1 MIDTTGWS
9 YYLKQDPIDKIRCAS
24 NLLYTPLVN
33 PAGTIMCMHYDEN
46 SEYQKENTR
55 LTKELVDFFFARE
68 LHHIKLFQQYSWA
81 AKILD
86 IDLENRKVFIEWNKE
101 TLNDIVYTDGRDLN
115 QECPNWKEQLF
126 TILKDIVDSGHYKMA
141 LYPHCFFI
149 DSNGNLKTF
158 DFYSCISHE
167 ERYLEKSKIEGM
179 LGQGSR
185 TRFDEVTD
193 NGLIDFEMF
202 FKRTLSTHVKW
213 PEDPFPE
220 FYKRIFND

>member
-81 AKILD
+81 AKILE
-86 IDLENRKVFIEWNKE
+86 IIQMILNRNI
-101 TLNDIVYTDGRDLN
+101 IVKLYLYH
-115 QECPNWKEQLF
+115 QL
-126 TILKDIVDSGHYKMA
+126 
-141 LYPHCFFI
+141 
-149 DSNGNLKTF
+149 
-158 DFYSCISHE
+158 
-167 ERYLEKSKIEGM
+167 M
-179 LGQGSR
+179 LGIVHK
-185 TRFDEVTD
+185 F
-193 NGLIDFEMF
+193 
-202 FKRTLSTHVKW
+202 
-213 PEDPFPE
+213 
-220 FYKRIFND
+220 

>member
-1 MIDTTGWS
+1 MINTAGWD
-9 YYLKQDPIDKIRCAS
+9 YYLKQDPVDKIRCAS

-33 PAGTIMCMHYDEN
+33 PEGTIMCMHYDET

-68 LHHIKLFQQYSWA
+68 VQHIKLFQEYPWA
-81 AKILD
+81 PKILD

-115 QECPNWKEQLF
+115 QECPTWKDQLF
-126 TILKDIVDSGHYKMA
+126 AILKDIVDSGHYKMA

-149 DSNGNLKTF
+149 DNNGKLKTF

-220 FYKRIFND
+220 FYKRLFND

>member
-1 MIDTTGWS
+1 MIDTAGWG
-9 YYLKQDPIDKIRCAS
+9 YYLKQDPVDKIRCAS

-33 PAGTIMCMHYDEN
+33 PDGTIMCMHYDET

-68 LHHIKLFQQYSWA
+68 VQHIKLFQEYSWA
-81 AKILD
+81 PKILD

-101 TLNDIVYTDGRDLN
+101 TLNDIIYTDGRDLN
-115 QECPNWKEQLF
+115 QECPTWKDQLF
-126 TILKDIVDSGHYKMA
+126 AILKDIVDSGHYKMA

-149 DSNGNLKTF
+149 DNNGKLKTF

-220 FYKRIFND
+220 FYERLFND